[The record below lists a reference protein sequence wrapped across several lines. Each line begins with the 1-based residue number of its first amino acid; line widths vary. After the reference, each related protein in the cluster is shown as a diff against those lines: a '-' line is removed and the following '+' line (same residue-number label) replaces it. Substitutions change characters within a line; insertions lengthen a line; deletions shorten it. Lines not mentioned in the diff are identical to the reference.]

1 MTIELAVDFLRQLI
15 LTSLWVVAPILL
27 TTLAVGLVVSLF
39 QSITSIQ
46 EQTLSFVPKLA
57 AVAIVVLMSS
67 HWMIRTL
74 MEFCSRF
81 IQKLPDMAL

>member
-1 MTIELAVDFLRQLI
+1 MNIELAVDYLRQLI

-57 AVAIVVLMSS
+57 AVALVVLMSS
-67 HWMIRTL
+67 HWMMRTL
-74 MEFCSRF
+74 IEFCTLF
-81 IQKLPDMAL
+81 FQKLPDMAL